1 MLNYKHTQLFDTV
14 QRDVLPGAALVEDG
28 IAAVYTREAPN
39 GELTVKPSTGAA
51 NEIFAGFT
59 LNNNIP
65 GTFRPNVEEG
75 IVTPVI
81 NLARV
86 PVAGQI
92 LVKVDGTAVEVEAG
106 SAAPSAATKITLT
119 ADGDLIPHADQ
130 IGKGFVTQY
139 HYELTASELRSE
151 TGDTFGGVHNTAS
164 AQFGKTG
171 LVIRADE
178 LSTNMFDASADWSA
192 VINPSLGANGMLTVG
207 GNGTVLKNVFVL
219 AAPSGD
225 NAFLKLEVRG

>member
-51 NEIFAGFT
+51 DEIFAGFT
-59 LNNNIP
+59 LNSNIP

-75 IVTPVI
+75 VVAGVI

-86 PVAGQI
+86 PVASQI
-92 LVKVDGTAVEVEAG
+92 LVKIDGTAVTVEAG
-106 SAAPSAATKITLT
+106 TAANAAATKITLT
-119 ADGDLIPHADQ
+119 VDGDLIPHADHS
-130 IGKGFVTQY
+130 GKSYFVQY
-139 HYELTASELRSE
+139 HYELTASELRTE
-151 TGDTFGGVHNTAS
+151 TGDVWGGVNNTAG

-171 LVIRADE
+171 LVVRADE
-178 LSTNMFDASADWSA
+178 LSTNMFDASADWSS
-192 VINPSLGANGMLTVG
+192 VINPRLGANGMLTAG
-207 GNGTVLKNVFVL
+207 GTGTVLKNIFVL
-219 AAPSGD
+219 AAPNGD

>member
-14 QRDVLPGAALVEDG
+14 SRDVLPGAALIEDG

-51 NEIFAGFT
+51 NEVFAGFT
-59 LNNNIP
+59 LNSNVP
-65 GTFRPNVEEG
+65 GTFRPAVEEG
-75 IVTPVI
+75 VVAGTI

-92 LVKVDGTAVEVEAG
+92 LVKIDGVAVEVVAG
-106 SAAPSAATKITLT
+106 SAANAAATKITLT
-119 ADGDLIPHADQ
+119 ADGDLLPHADHA
-130 IGKGFVTQY
+130 GESYFVQY

-151 TGDTFGGVHNTAS
+151 TGDIWGGVNNTAG

-171 LVIRADE
+171 LVVRADE
-178 LSTNMFDASADWSA
+178 LSTNMFDASADWST
-192 VINPSLGANGMLTVG
+192 VINPRLGANGMLTVG
-207 GNGTVLKNVFVL
+207 GSGTELKNVFVL
-219 AAPSGD
+219 SAPTGD